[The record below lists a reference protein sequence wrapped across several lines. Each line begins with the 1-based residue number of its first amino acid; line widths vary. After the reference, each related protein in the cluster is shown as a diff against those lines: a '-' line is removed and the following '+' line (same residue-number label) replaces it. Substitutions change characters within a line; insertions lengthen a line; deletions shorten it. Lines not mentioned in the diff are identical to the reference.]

1 MKKGVSL
8 LIVSVAIVVMLIL
21 VSSASII
28 GSNAIN
34 SANFEEYINVIS
46 RVSNLVNEYIV
57 ENNSLPITN
66 EIVSKESLGNEFL
79 NQVDKNGDLE
89 NDFFVVDMSKINV
102 PIIELGNGS
111 VASKDVFIVA
121 SNSNN
126 VYYMR
131 GFKYK
136 DKTYYIAK

>member
-34 SANFEEYINVIS
+34 SANFEEYTNVLA
-46 RVSNLVNEYIV
+46 RVNNLVNEYVV
-57 ENNSLPITN
+57 ENNALPVTN

-79 NQVDKNGDLE
+79 NQVDENGDLE
-89 NDFFVVDMSKINV
+89 NDFYVVDMSKINV
-102 PIIELGNGS
+102 PTIELGNGS
-111 VASKDVFIVA
+111 VAGKDVFIVA
-121 SNSNN
+121 ANSNN
-126 VYYMR
+126 VYYMM

-136 DKTYYIAK
+136 GRTYYIAK